1 MTDYFA
7 GYEIVAQT
15 PNFLVTCEDDVGAR
29 LRAQY
34 ISSSCEEDLARLN
47 DLFSTNF
54 QAGKTSPHTIWV
66 VVLKDDPTSGK
77 NGWNYGYETE
87 ESSRIVIA
95 RAFTPPPPSPPL
107 LKQPDPLPL
116 PGPDLNSAIRE
127 FPRFVFVAELAEI
140 MMEFTGYGWNPGQ
153 SPGEGLSNVLGS
165 LLHPIGYYDTGQGPR
180 INEWL
185 NGVWLNAKGGPQY
198 IPLRTDFISRTVDT
212 DQDIFSYGCA
222 IVFIYYLV
230 DQLGYSLKEV
240 IRAGGSTLAE
250 TYARLTGQPASE
262 AYGNFNALLQAHI
275 GGATRNNMG
284 RDNIFPLLEVN
295 RRSIQ
300 ITVNLPRDMG
310 HVTDPTPVSF
320 EVSPGGV
327 CPEGMFDFWRQK
339 ELVEVPVFAR
349 AYGMANAAFRWMIEG
364 VEVSVRNNWTILTMD
379 IPLTV
384 KNPDGHIDE
393 ISTSVTFQYYIL
405 DIWNGSVLY
414 LKTLSWNG
422 NCTLKVAVAA
432 REAAITEAEGTAEE
446 SVDLTTVTWTPGD
459 DFKKASAR
467 CNPFFAEMNHSFWY
481 LTQKLSDIKNRP
493 DPPSE
498 RTAQEIMWAV
508 EQVQKAVVQYARAGN
523 QSPTEIL
530 RHLGTPDGLQSAYP
544 VAAPVDMTRL
554 RLRDAHPGQMS
565 EENVE
570 SDPLQ

>member
-1 MTDYFA
+1 MTEYFA
-7 GYEIVAQT
+7 GFEVVART
-15 PNFLVTCEDDVGAR
+15 PNFILTCEDDVGAR
-29 LRAQY
+29 LRAQC
-34 ISSSCEEDLARLN
+34 ISNTCEEDLARLN

-54 QAGKTSPHTIWV
+54 QAGKTSPNTIWV
-66 VVLKDDPTSGK
+66 VVLKDDPTAEE
-77 NGWNYGYETE
+77 NGWNYGYETDN
-87 ESSRIVIA
+87 SSRIGIA

-107 LKQPDPLPL
+107 LFQPDPLPL
-116 PGPDLNSAIRE
+116 PGPDLNSAIME

-140 MMEFTGYGWNPGQ
+140 LMQFTGYGWNPGQ

-185 NGVWLNAKGGPQY
+185 NGVWLDAKDGPQY

-212 DQDIFSYGCA
+212 DKDKFSYGCA

-230 DQLGYSLKEV
+230 DQLGYSLKDV

-250 TYARLTGQPASE
+250 TYARLTGQPASA
-262 AYGNFNALLQAHI
+262 AYANFNALLQAHI

-295 RRSIQ
+295 RRTIQ
-300 ITVNLPRDMG
+300 MTADSSRDMG

-320 EVSPGGV
+320 EVSPGGF
-327 CPEGMFDFWRQK
+327 CHKGMFDFWRHREK
-339 ELVEVPVFAR
+339 VEVPVFAR

-364 VEVSVRNNWTILTMD
+364 VEVSVRNNWTTLTMD
-379 IPLTV
+379 TPLTV
-384 KNPDGHIDE
+384 KNPDGHPDE
-393 ISTSVTFQYYIL
+393 ISTSVTFQYGIL

-414 LKTLSWNG
+414 LKTLDWKG
-422 NCTLKVAVAA
+422 NCTLKVTVAA
-432 REAAITEAEGTAEE
+432 REAAITEPEVTAEE
-446 SVDLTTVTWTPGD
+446 SVDLTTVTWIPGD

-498 RTAQEIMWAV
+498 RTAQEMIQAV
-508 EQVQKAVVQYARAGN
+508 EQVQKAVGLFASAAH

-530 RHLGTPDGLQSAYP
+530 QQLGTPDGLQSPYP
-544 VAAPVDMTRL
+544 VAPPVDMTRL
-554 RLRDAHPGQMS
+554 RLRDGRQGQVS
-565 EENVE
+565 EEKE
-570 SDPLQ
+570 A